1 MPRVTLVTRSILV
14 VTTVGALSLGSA
26 GIAAGA
32 VPTTTPVTASPV
44 KAAVSAAAAE
54 ARAAYRQHLCTLG
67 SKALSHLQARE
78 AAIAT
83 ELPKLDA
90 AAHTAAKTGHPRRAK
105 LLYTKFARLQKVS
118 LKNRLYRAASR
129 VKSKCG
135 AAPAAH

>member
-1 MPRVTLVTRSILV
+1 MPRVTLATRSILV
-14 VTTVGALSLGSA
+14 AATVGALSLGSA

-32 VPTTTPVTASPV
+32 APTTAPTTASPA
-44 KAAVSAAAAE
+44 KAAASAAAAK
-54 ARAAYRQHLCTLG
+54 ARAAYRQRLCTKG

-83 ELPKLDA
+83 ELRKLDA
-90 AAHTAAKTGHPRRAK
+90 AAHTAAKTGHPHRAK

-118 LKNRLYRAASR
+118 LKNRLYRASSR

-135 AAPAAH
+135 PAPTAH